1 MNVSYSHHIVPIAGL
16 DVPEARRRRVVLD
29 LIPELV
35 AVLSLLLIG
44 KPTQRLR
51 WNEYRLCRTTTKF
64 PHTLDE

>member
-1 MNVSYSHHIVPIAGL
+1 MGFAEFPFADSHHIVPIAGF

-44 KPTQRLR
+44 KT
-51 WNEYRLCRTTTKF
+51 NSMSTSVK
-64 PHTLDE
+64 